1 MKEMFEIDAITLPI
15 MANGRKERIVISCV
29 TFETVKISDP
39 VKYYDATRA
48 HLIHYIREGLDES
61 RTRIYREFFDKVCD
75 NIRKSGRD
83 VEIIEH
89 NEVVSD
95 FSKMLKTIL
104 SIIDSEQNKGEC
116 DIYVNIS
123 AGSSEY
129 AAAATIASMMSK
141 GVIPFSVGT
150 KSFTISDEE
159 DIKRT
164 YYVNDVPVGLT
175 SSTREPKVLPVYVI
189 ERPQE
194 HLVRG
199 LRVLKEEIAKKHSTS
214 SAKMAPLL
222 IGNGIWV
229 RDGKVTAGR
238 ENQSY
243 ALNYHRDFM
252 KKWLELGWVE
262 KDELRKK
269 DIITKKGQNVIDTFY
284 LD

>member
-1 MKEMFEIDAITLPI
+1 MS
-15 MANGRKERIVISCV
+15 NGRRERIVISCV

-39 VKYYDATRA
+39 VNFYDATRA
-48 HLIHYIREGLDES
+48 HLIHYIRKGLDES
-61 RTRIYREFFDKVCD
+61 RVRIFSEFYDRVCE
-75 NIRKSGRD
+75 NIRKSGKQ

-95 FSKMLKTIL
+95 FSIMLRTIL
-104 SIIDSEQNKGEC
+104 GIIDSEQKTGDC

-141 GVIPFSVGT
+141 NVIPFSVGT
-150 KSFTISDEE
+150 RRFTISDEE

-164 YYVNDVPVGLT
+164 YYVDGMPVGLT
-175 SSTREPKVLPVYVI
+175 SSTKEPDILPVYVI
-189 ERPQE
+189 ERPPE

-222 IGNGIWV
+222 KERGIWI
-229 RDGKVTAGR
+229 RDGKVTEGR

-262 KDELRKK
+262 KDDLRKK
-269 DIITKKGQNVIDTFY
+269 DIITKKGLNVINTFY
-284 LD
+284 LDD

>member
-1 MKEMFEIDAITLPI
+1 

-39 VKYYDATRA
+39 VRYYDATRA

-61 RTRIYREFFDKVCD
+61 RSRIYREFYDKVCD
-75 NIRKSGRD
+75 NIRNSGRD
-83 VEIIEH
+83 VEIVEH

-104 SIIDSEQNKGEC
+104 SIIDTEQKKGEC

-141 GVIPFSVGT
+141 NVLPFSVGT
-150 KSFTISDEE
+150 KSFTISEEE

-164 YYVNDVPVGLT
+164 YYVDGVPIGLT

-189 ERPQE
+189 ERPPE

-199 LRVLKEEIAKKHSTS
+199 LRLLNEEIGKKHSTS

-222 IGNGIWV
+222 MEKGIWV
-229 RDGKVTAGR
+229 RGENVTAGR
-238 ENQSY
+238 EKQSY

-252 KKWLELGWVE
+252 KNWLELGWVE

-269 DIITKKGQNVIDTFY
+269 DVITKKGLNVINTFY
-284 LD
+284 LDD